1 MSLSPPLRV
10 KIVHENDGEKPDARY
25 ARSARTGGDFIEA
38 VYILDIL
45 KIVGR
50 IEGLISLSRYG
61 AVIRADTRSL
71 YGLYFDSIEPPSFAT
86 FALLSRRQTVE
97 IDKIRE
103 RGERKGVT
111 WRNWRGGNA
120 TLIKSRRF
128 WDFTRRDEAKTRR
141 CSFVL
146 RIRSRTAFLALTM
159 TSVTWR
165 LCTRKRRW
173 LLRFGSNYDRGAENS
188 LVCCCHPR
196 YRQTISP
203 GEFWQIV
210 IAFEK
215 G

>member
-1 MSLSPPLRV
+1 MAKSQTRDTRALLER
-10 KIVHENDGEKPDARY
+10 
-25 ARSARTGGDFIEA
+25 GGDFIEA

-111 WRNWRGGNA
+111 YLA
-120 TLIKSRRF
+120 QL
-128 WDFTRRDEAKTRR
+128 TRWKRDVNKVA
-141 CSFVL
+141 SVL
-146 RIRSRTAFLALTM
+146 GFYT
-159 TSVTWR
+159 
-165 LCTRKRRW
+165 
-173 LLRFGSNYDRGAENS
+173 
-188 LVCCCHPR
+188 PR
-196 YRQTISP
+196 
-203 GEFWQIV
+203 
-210 IAFEK
+210 
-215 G
+215 

>member
-1 MSLSPPLRV
+1 MSPPLRV

-61 AVIRADTRSL
+61 AVIRADIRSL

-111 WRNWRGGNA
+111 YLA
-120 TLIKSRRF
+120 QL
-128 WDFTRRDEAKTRR
+128 TR
-141 CSFVL
+141 
-146 RIRSRTAFLALTM
+146 
-159 TSVTWR
+159 
-165 LCTRKRRW
+165 
-173 LLRFGSNYDRGAENS
+173 
-188 LVCCCHPR
+188 
-196 YRQTISP
+196 
-203 GEFWQIV
+203 
-210 IAFEK
+210 
-215 G
+215 

>member
-1 MSLSPPLRV
+1 MSPPLRV

-111 WRNWRGGNA
+111 YLA
-120 TLIKSRRF
+120 QL
-128 WDFTRRDEAKTRR
+128 TRWKRDVNKVA
-141 CSFVL
+141 SVL
-146 RIRSRTAFLALTM
+146 GFYT
-159 TSVTWR
+159 
-165 LCTRKRRW
+165 
-173 LLRFGSNYDRGAENS
+173 
-188 LVCCCHPR
+188 PR
-196 YRQTISP
+196 
-203 GEFWQIV
+203 
-210 IAFEK
+210 
-215 G
+215 